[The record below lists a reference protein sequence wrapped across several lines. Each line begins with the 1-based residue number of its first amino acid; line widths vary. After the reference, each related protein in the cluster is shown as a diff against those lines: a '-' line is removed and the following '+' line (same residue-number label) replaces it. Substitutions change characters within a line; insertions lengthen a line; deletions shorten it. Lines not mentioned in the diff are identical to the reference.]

1 MFGLTVSEAAA
12 ICGGSVFGLN
22 EADAELKR
30 IVIDS
35 REVSVGDLFVAYKG
49 EKSDGHNFII
59 PALKN
64 GAACALAEHL
74 PLITEADFNSDADPF
89 EMLSGPVIVCSDV
102 QEAVEKIA
110 AAFRK
115 TLDIPVVGITGS
127 VGKTTT
133 KEMIAAVLG
142 ERFQVCK
149 TSGNLNNTI
158 GLPISLCSVEPE
170 DEVAVME
177 MGINHFGEM
186 RRLGKMAAPD
196 IAVFTIIGH
205 AHLEFLGDLNGVL
218 KAKTEML
225 ESMSEDALV
234 VVNGDDKLLR
244 ELKCP
249 QWKLTFGK
257 SEGCE
262 VRGSNVRSTEGFVC
276 CDITYDGKTV
286 HASIPG
292 FGEHLVYAALAAA
305 AVGFAVG
312 LSAEEIEAGISGYK
326 TVGRRLA
333 IEDTGFVRLID
344 DCYNANPDSCR
355 SSIDTLSALPGRH
368 VCIFGD
374 MLELGEN
381 SDSMHLEVGKYA
393 AEKGVDLLL
402 TCGNLAAF
410 MADAFNSVEKASSDS
425 KEKGTS
431 PIRFGASAF
440 PNADSLIAA
449 LPQLLRR
456 DDCVLVKASRG
467 VHLERVSE
475 AIKLL
480 GDRNGRNL

>member
-1 MFGLTVSEAAA
+1 MFGITVSEAAA
-12 ICGGSVFGLN
+12 VCGGSVFGKN
-22 EADAELKR
+22 EYDAELKR

-35 REVSVGDLFVAYKG
+35 RDVSEGDLFVAYKG
-49 EKSDGHNFII
+49 EKSDGHDYII
-59 PALKN
+59 SALKN

-74 PLITEADFNSDADPF
+74 PEITKANFGPDADPF
-89 EMLSGPVIVCSDV
+89 ELLPGPVIICRDV

-110 AAFRK
+110 AAFRRK
-115 TLDIPVVGITGS
+115 IEIPVVGITGS

-142 ERFQVCK
+142 ERFRVHK
-149 TSGNLNNTI
+149 TAGNLNNTI
-158 GLPISLCSVEPE
+158 GLPMSLSCIEPE
-170 DEVAVME
+170 DEFAVLE

-225 ESMSEDALV
+225 ESMSDDALL

-244 ELKCP
+244 DLKCP
-249 QWKLTFGK
+249 QWKLTFGR

-262 VRGSNVRSTEGFVC
+262 VRASNVRSTEGFVC

-312 LSAEEIEAGISGYK
+312 LSAGEIEAGLSGYK

-333 IEDTGFVRLID
+333 IENTGFVRLID
-344 DCYNANPDSCR
+344 DCYNANPDSCH
-355 SSIDTLSALPGRH
+355 SSIDTLSSLPGRH

-374 MLELGEN
+374 MLELGDH

-402 TCGNLAAF
+402 TCGNLAAL
-410 MADAFNSVEKASSDS
+410 MADAFNSVEKSSVE
-425 KEKGTS
+425 EKGTTLC
-431 PIRFGASAF
+431 RFGASAF
-440 PNADSLIAA
+440 PNVEAMTEA
-449 LPQLLRR
+449 LPRLLRK

-480 GDRNGRNL
+480 GERHE